1 MKTAQLSEQAQLAA
15 VDAERQR
22 LARELHDS
30 VTQSL
35 YSLTLL
41 TNGWGT
47 MAKQGRLS
55 QQQVIDSFQQLGEI
69 GQQGLKEMRLL
80 IHQLRPPILEEV
92 GLVGAL
98 QQRLDAVEQRGNMET
113 HLYTRGEIDELPLV
127 VEEQLF
133 HIAVEA
139 LNNTLRHARATEVTI
154 KIQAENGHVTLLIQD
169 NGIGF
174 DLAADSTGLGLSTMQ
189 ERAEAMGGE
198 LSIQSDFQA
207 GTTVEIAVALKPD
220 EKV

>member
-1 MKTAQLSEQAQLAA
+1 VKTAQLSEQAQLAA

-41 TNGWGT
+41 TNSWGT

-98 QQRLDAVEQRGNMET
+98 
-113 HLYTRGEIDELPLV
+113 
-127 VEEQLF
+127 
-133 HIAVEA
+133 
-139 LNNTLRHARATEVTI
+139 
-154 KIQAENGHVTLLIQD
+154 
-169 NGIGF
+169 
-174 DLAADSTGLGLSTMQ
+174 
-189 ERAEAMGGE
+189 
-198 LSIQSDFQA
+198 
-207 GTTVEIAVALKPD
+207 
-220 EKV
+220 